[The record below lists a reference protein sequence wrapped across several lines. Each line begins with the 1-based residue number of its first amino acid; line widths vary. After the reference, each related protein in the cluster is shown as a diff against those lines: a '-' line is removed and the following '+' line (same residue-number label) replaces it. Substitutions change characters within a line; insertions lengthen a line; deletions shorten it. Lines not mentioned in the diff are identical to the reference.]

1 DFSRSTVQ
9 EYFTQAVATFVKMQD
24 ALTEEKLKKLSEL
37 GHFLKGSSAAL
48 GVARVQESCELIQ
61 HYGHLRDEERPV
73 DLSRAQALAYIAATL
88 ARVCVEYA
96 DAERWLR
103 DWYAD

>member
-24 ALTEEKLKKLSEL
+24 ALTEEKLKELSEL

-48 GVARVQESCELIQ
+48 GVARVQESCERIQ

-88 ARVCVEYA
+88 ARVRVEYA